1 MLSAE
6 GMLLAQ
12 PLNRDNVVSMAFFA
26 IELELWVSAGED
38 PPVEFRPQL
47 RLKVVERKPGY
58 ALVALQR
65 ASATN
70 LQVVSFR
77 QVAGDHRHVV
87 IGCFAFGRLADNRL
101 PAFQLFPG

>member
-12 PLNRDNVVSMAFFA
+12 PLNRDNVVSMAFA
-26 IELELWVSAGED
+26 VELDQVGAGED
-38 PPVEFRPQL
+38 PPVELRPQL
-47 RLKVVERKPGY
+47 WLKVVERKPGY

-65 ASATN
+65 ASTPH
-70 LQVVSFR
+70 LQVVCFR

-87 IGCFAFGRLADNRL
+87 IGGFAFGGLADNRL
-101 PAFQLFPG
+101 PALQLFRDE